1 MEINYTN
8 LRRDGEVLVPAQ
20 NPKVDTEFAGWTPIA
35 RLGSDLLAYKGSKV
49 ALGTT
54 ANTIDLGAALLCA
67 APTADGSFIVMT
79 ADGAV
84 TLDTDGGALRY
95 ENLHLD
101 YPAVGMRAVS
111 ANPQSVEVR
120 ARKLSAT
127 YGSGAL
133 SKSDEKAM
141 VGDLVAA
148 YRRLC
153 SLAATTG
160 SALQPAIA
168 RYRLVDNEEHT
179 LFISQPTLLSAKSG
193 TQFDEYVALYSAD
206 GQTVSSYTLTA
217 QTWKLS
223 LLLPAD
229 SVAQKQVARLDVML
243 SPLFHPFD
251 ESLQSPV
258 EYGRYSSADDVFVR
272 VALPGRQRGLGS
284 SFAGNARQLVRESV
298 ARLDELES
306 CIASIHDPFAEERE
320 LTLDIPASPD
330 PEVDAKKIASIIAK
344 RVETASRQSVLLAS
358 PHHFVAE
365 RVAAAPS
372 VLLWSGITVLPFRGY
387 MPQAFAAGTTTDA
400 AWTATVAVRFRD
412 GSGVLRT
419 CSGSTGAFA
428 ELTPLLCYP
437 SPDAVKIAVQVVS
450 VGIIRRAAFDLTP
463 DSSGRNALYISPN
476 LENIMLPVVA
486 TAQTFNFGEASLSF
500 SALMAF
506 ASIGAPTVLRL
517 FAEAPGMLTA
527 SAACQSADQSWEFG
541 RSRFIVATSTS
552 LLSIGVA
559 AGFKAV
565 SVRRIFSA
573 GLQRADALCPDG
585 CGGFFAAPGSLVHIS
600 TTGRLAT
607 IDDSESY
614 AALAF
619 DGKRSELWT
628 LLADGRVLVFE
639 GGSAD
644 FVALRSA
651 VSLRGFVQLGNEAIG
666 LSDDGILRFGNETV
680 DLAVDVMMRRTMVP
694 ARYALRKLHF
704 VRVDTQTSDF
714 DGTIVIEGVNIGTA
728 RPWLIRSC
736 ILKGAVAGSLHIPF
750 LARPLRAFRL
760 TLAGTA
766 SPDFRVAP
774 EVEYK

>member
-20 NPKVDTEFAGWTPIA
+20 NPKIDTEFAGWTPIA
-35 RLGSDLLAYKGSKV
+35 RLDSDLLAYKGSKV

-54 ANTIDLGAALLCA
+54 ANTIDLGAELLCA
-67 APTADGSFIVMT
+67 APTADSSFIVMT
-79 ADGAV
+79 AEGAM
-84 TLDTDGGALRY
+84 TLDADGGALRY

-111 ANPQSVEVR
+111 ANPQSAEVR
-120 ARKLSAT
+120 ARRLAAT

-133 SKSDEKAM
+133 SKSDEKSV

-153 SLAATTG
+153 SLAAATG

-168 RYRLVDNEEHT
+168 RYRLLDDAGQT
-179 LFISQPTLLSAKSG
+179 LFTSQPTLLSANGG
-193 TQFDEYVALYSAD
+193 TQFDEFVALYSAD

-217 QTWKLS
+217 QTWKLVLS
-223 LLLPAD
+223 LPAD

-251 ESLQSPV
+251 ESLPSPV
-258 EYGRYSSADDVFVR
+258 EYGRYSSAEDVFAR

-284 SFAGNARQLVRESV
+284 SFAGNAHQLVREAV

-306 CIASIHDPFAEERE
+306 CIASIHDPFAEVRE

-330 PEVDAKKIASIIAK
+330 PEIDAKKIVSILAK
-344 RVETASRQSVLLAS
+344 RVETVSRQSVLLAS
-358 PHHFVAE
+358 PHHFAAE
-365 RVAAAPS
+365 CVAAAPS
-372 VLLWSGITVLPFRGY
+372 ALLWSGITMLPFRGY
-387 MPQAFAAGTTTDA
+387 VPQSFAAGATTDA

-437 SPDAVKIAVQVVS
+437 SPDAVKIAVQVVGG
-450 VGIIRRAAFDLTP
+450 GIIRRAAFGLTP
-463 DSSGRNALYISPN
+463 DSSGRYALYVSPN
-476 LENIMLPVVA
+476 LENIKLPVVA
-486 TAQTFNFGEASLSF
+486 TAQTFNFGDASLSF
-500 SALMAF
+500 PTLMAF
-506 ASIGAPTVLRL
+506 ASSDSPTTLRL
-517 FAEAPGMLTA
+517 FTEVPGELTA
-527 SAACQSADQSWEFG
+527 MAACQSTDQSWEFG
-541 RSRFIVATSTS
+541 RSRFIAATSTS

-559 AGFKAV
+559 AGFKAA
-565 SVRRIFSA
+565 SVKRIFSA
-573 GLQRADALCPDG
+573 GLQRADALCHDG
-585 CGGFFAAPGSLVHIS
+585 RGGFFAAPGSLVHIS
-600 TTGRLAT
+600 ASGRLTT
-607 IDDSESY
+607 IEGSESY

-628 LLADGRVLVFE
+628 LLADGSVSVLE
-639 GGSAD
+639 GGSTD

-651 VSLRGFVQLGNEAIG
+651 VSLRCFVQLGNEAIG
-666 LSDDGILRFGNETV
+666 LSDDGILLLGDETV
-680 DLAVDVMMRRTMVP
+680 DLAVDIAMCRTVVP
-694 ARYALRKLHF
+694 ARYALRKLHS
-704 VRVDTQTSDF
+704 VRIDAQASEF
-714 DGTIVIEGVNIGTA
+714 DGAIVIEGENIGTA

-736 ILKGAVAGSLHIPF
+736 TMRGAVAGSLHVPIF
-750 LARPLRAFRL
+750 ARPLRAFRL
-760 TLAGTA
+760 TLSGTA
-766 SPDFRVAP
+766 SHDLRLAP
-774 EVEYK
+774 EVAYK